1 MTTTVTRN
9 PSGLERV
16 PEWVG
21 AQAAATPQ
29 ALAVMAGHRGLT
41 YGPLAAR
48 AERLANRISS
58 LGVGPDVIVG
68 LLLDSSP
75 ALVVGALGILK
86 AGGAY
91 PALDAAHPPG
101 RPAFLLHE
109 R

>member
-29 ALAVMAGHRGLT
+29 ALAVMAGHRRLT
-41 YGPLAAR
+41 YGQLEAP
-48 AERLANRISS
+48 AERLANRLSS

-68 LLLDSSP
+68 LLLQNSP
-75 ALVVGALGILK
+75 ALGVGALRIPQGRR
-86 AGGAY
+86 G
-91 PALDAAHPPG
+91 HPPPG
-101 RPAFLLHE
+101 APHP
-109 R
+109 